1 MSTSGNKNKEKVE
14 KILADSKLAF
24 LDSPKYIEPS
34 EVSRIGKRKLKKMK
48 KEEKEKTKGPGW
60 YNMGA
65 PELTNER
72 KNDLE
77 ALRHRGALETK
88 RFYKRNNIT
97 TQPKYFQ
104 VGRIVETPADYY
116 SSRIPK
122 KQRKQTLA
130 EEFVA
135 EIE

>member
-1 MSTSGNKNKEKVE
+1 M
-14 KILADSKLAF
+14 
-24 LDSPKYIEPS
+24 
-34 EVSRIGKRKLKKMK
+34 LKKQRK
-48 KEEKEKTKGPGW
+48 AEREKTKGPGW

-65 PELTNER
+65 PEMTTER
-72 KNDLE
+72 KNDME
-77 ALRHRGALETK
+77 ALRLRGALETK

-97 TQPKYFQ
+97 TLPKYFQ
-104 VGRIVETPADYY
+104 VGRVVETPADYY

-130 EEFVA
+130 QELVA